1 MNKIL
6 EALGSL
12 LPEDQVKQIAAA
24 VEETLAEQNTALE
37 KEYNAKLEE
46 AYAELAKELNAAEAT
61 AVEGYKEAYA
71 IIEDLR
77 NRQEVQRVEFE
88 KAMDEGYEEAYQMI
102 LAERGKN
109 EKLELE
115 MYDSYD
121 KKLQEMKEY
130 MVDMIDQFLQSKTVE
145 MYENARRDVLNDP
158 SMVEHKLTLDRIVE
172 TVSEYITDEDFAL
185 ATSKKIEDVT
195 KAFEDA
201 KAQQKILEARN
212 IRLSMENKK
221 LNETVRSKEELITEQ
236 TVEKKTEEKKE
247 RLEKAKNVTGR
258 GQITEGIIPEPV
270 TTEGTVSTEETKT
283 SKLFDPAYLEA
294 ARALAGTKK

>member
-6 EALGSL
+6 ETLKGL
-12 LPEDQVKQIAAA
+12 LPEDQVKQIEAA
-24 VEETLAEQNTALE
+24 VEETLAERDASLE

-46 AYAELAKELNAAEAT
+46 AYAELAKQVEKEKADAE
-61 AVEGYKEAYA
+61 EGYKEAYA

-77 NRQEVQRVEFE
+77 NRQEIQRVEFE
-88 KAMDEGYEEAYQMI
+88 KAMEEGYEEAYQMI
-102 LAERGKN
+102 LAERSKN

-115 MYDSYD
+115 MFDSYD
-121 KKLQEMKEY
+121 QKLQEMKEY

-145 MYENARRDVLNDP
+145 MYENARRDVLQDP
-158 SMVEHKLTLDRIVE
+158 AMVEHKLTLDRIVE

-185 ATSKKIEDVT
+185 ATSKKLDDVT

-221 LNETVRSKEELITEQ
+221 LNETVKAKEDVITEQ
-236 TVEKKTEEKKE
+236 VVVQEKQEKKE
-247 RLEKAKNVTGR
+247 RVEKAQNATGR
-258 GQITEGIIPEPV
+258 GQLNEGFIPEPV
-270 TTEGTVSTEETKT
+270 TTEAVKEEEPKQ
-283 SKLFDPAYLEA
+283 SKLFDQAYLEA